1 MDLRSAEKMR
11 ALRTAQ
17 SVIRTVKGGYLEQ
30 LGGSVSLSGAYLPDL
45 RYFCRIGGFRLTGD
59 EASAERLWNRA
70 AASWFGCTGARSVT
84 SAYILAKDRAGLSV
98 YYGAEQRIAETPFSG
113 IPECSVTEEAWDV
126 RRPYPFT
133 GVVTGTL
140 AGRHLA
146 DLYASSPMQDGYIA
160 CVVYPVT
167 DGEIQNRI
175 STDRQLESF
184 LAQYRSVRHVYGTQ
198 TQRVEEEPVPEIE
211 EAIALLKEERE
222 TMEASQEGG
231 YVRTCIRFGAMTEE
245 DFRSTASVILSAVHA
260 SDQTHGWNRERRG
273 GFQPVRVFAAAGTCR
288 AATECLAVPCVEIRA
303 QEGGMQPE
311 RIHTFTL
318 QPAEVPASLCIP
330 PLRSVPGFY
339 VRNYNVTEESPEI
352 FPLTAPVTG
361 DAVRIGSVVE
371 QQGRDSLI
379 PLSALNAHMFVAGA
393 SSSGKTTT
401 VKVLLKQLQNLG
413 IPFLILEAAKKEY
426 AELIDLVPGLRVYTP
441 GHDGLPL
448 TFNPMEPEEGTL
460 IENHAEALTIALTGS
475 MGGEE
480 PIPTAME
487 GLIRMTYSRHGW
499 EYGMLAYHDPSRPFP
514 TLQEALDNVPDYIR
528 EHATYGPEVRQNL
541 TAALK
546 LRTESA
552 AQGALGRMM
561 SADGGVTMQELLS
574 GPAVIE
580 LADLS
585 TGAVSF
591 LMNILL
597 FRIQRYLARQAS
609 SRTLNRVIV
618 VEEAHNIFRRTLE
631 EGSARAKNNEYME
644 KMLAEVRASGAGIVM
659 IDQRPSVMSEAVIAN
674 TAVKVI
680 HALPAYEDRELVGK
694 SAGMNETQIRRILEF
709 NQGECA
715 VSVSSIHGIQH
726 TRVDG
731 RGITEH
737 DNSERNPAC
746 IMCGCRFRCRRQAIL
761 GMMSGIN
768 RQLLDYYAARIASS
782 PYDAQALKIHISEML
797 RDLHVG
803 YADASTKL
811 CLLGEI
817 LAHFGTISMEEKRVI
832 LRSYQNILISP

>member
-11 ALRTAQ
+11 ALRIARGV
-17 SVIRTVKGGYLEQ
+17 SRTVKGGYLEE
-30 LGGSVSLSGAYLPDL
+30 LGEPVSLRGAYLPDL

-59 EASAERLWNRA
+59 EVSAERLWNRA

-84 SAYILAKDRAGLSV
+84 SAYILAKDRDGLRV
-98 YYGAEQRIAETPFSG
+98 YYGAEQRIAENPFSG
-113 IPECSVTEEAWDV
+113 IPECSATEEAWNV
-126 RRPYPFT
+126 RRPFSFT
-133 GVVTGTL
+133 GIVTGTL

-146 DLYASSPMQDGYIA
+146 DLYASSPVQDGYIA
-160 CVVYPVT
+160 SVIFPVS
-167 DGEIQNRI
+167 DAEIQSRI
-175 STDRQLESF
+175 NADRQLESF

-198 TQRVEEEPVPEIE
+198 TQRVEETPVPEIE
-211 EAIALLKEERE
+211 EAIVLLKEERE

-245 DFRSTASVILSAVHA
+245 DFRSTASILISAVHA
-260 SDQTHGWNRERRG
+260 SDYGRNQERRG
-273 GFQPVRVFAAAGTCR
+273 EFQPVRMIVAAGECR
-288 AATECLAVPCVEIRA
+288 DAAECLAIPCVDTRGG
-303 QEGGMQPE
+303 EGGMQPE
-311 RIHTFTL
+311 RTYTFTL
-318 QPAEVPASLCIP
+318 QPAKGPASLCVP

-339 VRNYNVTEESPEI
+339 VRNYNVTEESQEI
-352 FPLTAPVTG
+352 FPLTAPIAG
-361 DAVRIGSVVE
+361 DAVRIGSVIE
-371 QQGRDSLI
+371 QQGTDSLI
-379 PLSALNAHMFVAGA
+379 PLSAINAHMFVAGA

-401 VKVLLKQLQNLG
+401 VKALLKQLQDRG
-413 IPFLILEAAKKEY
+413 IPFLVLEAAKKEY

-460 IENHAEALTIALTGS
+460 IENHAEALTLALTGS

-514 TLQEALDNVPDYIR
+514 TLREALDMVPEYIR
-528 EHATYGPEVRQNL
+528 NHAQYGPEVRQNL
-541 TAALK
+541 TAALT

-561 SADGGVTMQELLS
+561 ATEGGVTARELLS

-585 TGAVSF
+585 SGAVSF
-591 LMNILL
+591 LLNILL
-597 FRIQRYLARQAS
+597 FRIQRYLARQAPS
-609 SRTLNRVIV
+609 HTLNRVIV

-631 EGSARAKNNEYME
+631 EGSARARNNEYLE

-659 IDQRPSVMSEAVIAN
+659 IDQRPSVMSEAVLAN

-694 SAGMNETQIRRILEF
+694 SAGMNETQVRRILEF
-709 NQGECA
+709 SQGECA
-715 VSVSSIHGIQH
+715 VSVSGIHGIQH

-731 RGITEH
+731 RVITEH
-737 DNSERNPAC
+737 ANPKRNPAC

-761 GMMSGIN
+761 GMINGMN
-768 RQLLDYYAARIASS
+768 RQLLDYYAARITSS
-782 PYDAQALKIHISEML
+782 PYDAQALKIHIAEML

-803 YADASTKL
+803 YADTATKL
-811 CLLGEI
+811 CLFGEI
-817 LAHFGTISMEEKRVI
+817 LAHFGTISVEEKRVI
-832 LRSYQNILISP
+832 LRSYQKILISS